1 MNFGYKK
8 LYINGSLQDS
18 EEGSKQDVICP
29 ATGEKI
35 AQIAEAGKSDA
46 IKALNDCEYLYTSQ
60 QYSNVHHI
68 SLFLFIRS
76 VSTLSSIRFFIK
88 ISRIPIMRMAPS

>member
-18 EEGSKQDVICP
+18 KEGSKQDVICP

-46 IKALNDCEYLYTSQ
+46 IKALNSARDGYKLWSKLTLNDRTNWMEKLRAAIIENERKLKIGYYLR
-60 QYSNVHHI
+60 NGEN
-68 SLFLFIRS
+68 L
-76 VSTLSSIRFFIK
+76 
-88 ISRIPIMRMAPS
+88 

>member
-18 EEGSKQDVICP
+18 EEGSKHDVICP

-35 AQIAEAGKSDA
+35 APAVIIKTGIDEPTAATTTKPNIIVGIANKILKNWVNIWSILEPA
-46 IKALNDCEYLYTSQ
+46 IEDP
-60 QYSNVHHI
+60 
-68 SLFLFIRS
+68 
-76 VSTLSSIRFFIK
+76 
-88 ISRIPIMRMAPS
+88 IPKVTPIT

>member
-35 AQIAEAGKSDA
+35 AQIAEAGKSDKS
-46 IKALNDCEYLYTSQ
+46 IK
-60 QYSNVHHI
+60 
-68 SLFLFIRS
+68 
-76 VSTLSSIRFFIK
+76 
-88 ISRIPIMRMAPS
+88 

>member
-18 EEGSKQDVICP
+18 EQGSKQNVICP

-35 AQIAEAGKSDA
+35 ALIAEAGKSDA
-46 IKALNDCEYLYTSQ
+46 IKAFLSPPFPAKA
-60 QYSNVHHI
+60 I
-68 SLFLFIRS
+68 PRSLPQ
-76 VSTLSSIRFFIK
+76 T
-88 ISRIPIMRMAPS
+88 